1 MKTKNSNNLTSL
13 DDLITQEYGAIGT
26 PLRDEFEQGYNDFK
40 IGVMIQQARKEK
52 GMTQEQ
58 LAEKVGTSK
67 GNISK
72 IENNAKDVRFSTIK
86 KIIEIGL
93 GGQMDLSIK
102 F

>member
-1 MKTKNSNNLTSL
+1 MKTKNNNNLTSL

-26 PLRDEFEQGYNDFK
+26 SSRDEFEQGYNDFK

-86 KIIEIGL
+86 KIIEVGL
-93 GGQMDLSIK
+93 GGHLDLSIK

>member
-1 MKTKNSNNLTSL
+1 MSEVAKNKKLTSL
-13 DDLITQEYGAIGT
+13 DALIAQEYGAIGT
-26 PLRDEFEQGYNDFK
+26 ATRNEFEASYDDFK

-72 IENNAKDVRFSTIK
+72 IENNN
-86 KIIEIGL
+86 
-93 GGQMDLSIK
+93 Q
-102 F
+102 

>member
-1 MKTKNSNNLTSL
+1 MKAKNKNLKSL
-13 DDLITQEYGAIGT
+13 EDLITEEYGAVGT
-26 PLRDEFEQGYNDFK
+26 SLREEYDTGFEEFK
-40 IGVMIQQARKEK
+40 IGALIQQARKER

-72 IENNAKDVRFSTIK
+72 IENSAKDVRFSTIK

-93 GGQMDLSIK
+93 GGHLDLSIK

>member
-1 MKTKNSNNLTSL
+1 MKVKNKNLTSL
-13 DDLITQEYGAIGT
+13 DDLIAQEYGVIGSAT
-26 PLRDEFEQGYNDFK
+26 RNEFEAGYDDFK
-40 IGVMIQQARKEK
+40 IGVMIQQARKER

-72 IENNAKDVRFSTIK
+72 IENNTKDVRFSTIK

-93 GGQMDLSIK
+93 GGQLDFSIK

>member
-1 MKTKNSNNLTSL
+1 MKTKNKNLVSL
-13 DDLITQEYGAIGT
+13 EDLITQEYGAIGT
-26 PLRDEFEQGYNDFK
+26 VSRDTFEDGYNDFK
-40 IGVMIQQARKEK
+40 IGIIIQQARKEK

-58 LAEKVGTSK
+58 LAKKVGTSK

-93 GGQMDLSIK
+93 GGQLDLSIK

>member
-1 MKTKNSNNLTSL
+1 MKTKNKNLISL
-13 DDLITQEYGAIGT
+13 EDLINEEFGAIGT
-26 PLRDEFEQGYNDFK
+26 SSRDAFEDGYKDFK

-52 GMTQEQ
+52 GLTQEQ
-58 LAEKVGTSK
+58 LAEKIGTSK

-86 KIIEIGL
+86 KIIEVGL
-93 GGQMDLSIK
+93 GGHLDLSIK

>member
-1 MKTKNSNNLTSL
+1 MKAKNKNLTSL
-13 DDLITQEYGAIGT
+13 EDLISQEYGLTGT
-26 PLRDEFEQGYNDFK
+26 PLRNEFEAGYNDFK
-40 IGVMIQQARKEK
+40 IGMMIQQARKEK

-72 IENNAKDVRFSTIK
+72 IENNAKDIRFSTIK
-86 KIIEIGL
+86 KIIEVGL
-93 GGQMDLSIK
+93 GGHLDLSIK

>member
-1 MKTKNSNNLTSL
+1 MKAKNKNLVSL
-13 DDLITQEYGAIGT
+13 EDLITQEYGTIGT
-26 PLRDEFEQGYNDFK
+26 SSRDDFEVGYDDFK
-40 IGVMIQQARKEK
+40 IGVLIQQARKEK
-52 GMTQEQ
+52 GLTQEQ

-72 IENNAKDVRFSTIK
+72 IENNAKDVPFSTIK

-93 GGQMDLSIK
+93 GGHLDLSIK

>member
-1 MKTKNSNNLTSL
+1 MKAKNKNLVSL
-13 DDLITQEYGAIGT
+13 EDLITQEYGTIGT
-26 PLRDEFEQGYNDFK
+26 SSRDDFEAGYDDFK
-40 IGVMIQQARKEK
+40 IGVLIQQARKEK
-52 GMTQEQ
+52 GLTQEQ

-93 GGQMDLSIK
+93 GGHLDLSIK